1 MSSVAAQQARAW
13 YLQRISAMVLA
24 LCVIVHIGII
34 MYAVRGGLSGSEILA
49 RTRGSLAFGLFYSVF
64 VLACAAHVPVGLA
77 NIAQEWLGWTAGR
90 SRMLSLS
97 AGLLIL
103 AMGWCAVYG
112 VTLS

>member
-13 YLQRISAMVLA
+13 YVQRISAMVLA

-34 MYAVRGGLSGSEILA
+34 IYAVRGGLSGTEILA
-49 RTRGSLAFGLFYSVF
+49 RTRGSLAFGLFYATF
-64 VLACAAHVPVGLA
+64 VLACAAHVPVGLS
-77 NIAQEWLGWTAGR
+77 NIAQEWLGWGVGS
-90 SRMLSLS
+90 SRVLSLL